1 MMLLLIGRGE
11 AANVGDGSAG
21 QSKAK

>member
-1 MMLLLIGRGE
+1 MLLLLIGRGE
-11 AANVGDGSAG
+11 AAHVGNGSVG

>member
-1 MMLLLIGRGE
+1 MLLLIGRGE
-11 AANVGDGSAG
+11 AAKVGDGSAG

>member
-1 MMLLLIGRGE
+1 MTFLLIGRGE
-11 AANVGDGSAG
+11 AAKVGNGSVG

>member
-11 AANVGDGSAG
+11 AAHVSNGSVG

>member
-11 AANVGDGSAG
+11 AAKVGDGSAG

>member
-11 AANVGDGSAG
+11 AANVGNGSVG